1 MFAYRFRREHG
12 KQSTTIG
19 FSLPAEAAL
28 HQNKSMPSSR
38 ILPKL
43 GFPQIAALI
52 LLFLFA
58 AQCLW
63 FMSHVP
69 ITQMESSYIE
79 DGLLH
84 VDHLLNAGTEFR
96 SPLIPVL
103 AGFPARLIDS
113 QGNFSHLSQ
122 YSFLIRLP
130 FLLAGLLLGA
140 SLWYVARRLYG
151 NFGGYIALGLYCF
164 SPMVITRS
172 SQVQPDIVGAW
183 GAFGLVFTAIA
194 AAHTLYAPR
203 DVVFWNWKRIL
214 LMGISIALCVGSQWS
229 LWIVLL
235 PALAFM
241 LWVGHVRP
249 AAALVIFASACLV
262 GLLLLFAFASFRPAE
277 FAEALR
283 SANWIE
289 FSPAQVSL
297 KSVLTLL
304 GLFFLQNGLGTV
316 ILLLFSLITFAA
328 WKRAR
333 YFGNAAPLIAA
344 LLLIFAGLAMQH
356 FAGLVFLFV
365 ALPFLMLFM
374 AGISA
379 DLLETKY
386 AVFANAVI
394 VGVLIANAVVDIGG
408 LMQLARP
415 AVR

>member
-1 MFAYRFRREHG
+1 
-12 KQSTTIG
+12 
-19 FSLPAEAAL
+19 
-28 HQNKSMPSSR
+28 MPSSR

-84 VDHLLNAGTEFR
+84 VDRLLNATTEFR

-103 AGFPARLIDS
+103 AGFPARLIDAK
-113 QGNFSHLSQ
+113 GNFSHLSE
-122 YSFLIRLP
+122 YRFLIRLP
-130 FLLAGLLLGA
+130 FLLSGLLLGA

-203 DVVFWNWKRIL
+203 DVIFWNWKRIL
-214 LMGISIALCVGSQWS
+214 LMGVSIALCVGSQWS

-249 AAALVIFASACLV
+249 AAALMIFAIACAV
-262 GLLLLFAFASFRPAE
+262 GLFLLFAFASFRPAE
-277 FAEALR
+277 FADALR

-304 GLFFLQNGLGTV
+304 GLFFLQNGLGTA
-316 ILLLFSLITFAA
+316 ILMLLSLFTFAA

-333 YFGNAAPLIAA
+333 YFGNAAPLMAA

-374 AGISA
+374 AGVSA

-408 LMQLARP
+408 LLQLSRP
-415 AVR
+415 LVP

>member
-1 MFAYRFRREHG
+1 
-12 KQSTTIG
+12 
-19 FSLPAEAAL
+19 
-28 HQNKSMPSSR
+28 MPSFR

-84 VDHLLNAGTEFR
+84 VDRLLNAGTEFR

-113 QGNFSHLSQ
+113 RGNFSHLSQ
-122 YSFLIRLP
+122 YSLLIRLP
-130 FLLAGLLLGA
+130 FFLSGLLLGA

-235 PALAFM
+235 AALAFM
-241 LWVGHVRP
+241 LWVGHIRP
-249 AAALVIFASACLV
+249 AAALAVFGTACAV
-262 GLLLLFAFASFRPAE
+262 GLLLLFAFSSFRPAI
-277 FAEALR
+277 FLDALR

-304 GLFFLQNGLGTV
+304 GLFFLQNGLGTI
-316 ILLLFSLITFAA
+316 ILLLLSLATFVA

-333 YFGNAAPLIAA
+333 YFGNTAPLITA
-344 LLLIFAGLAMQH
+344 LLLIFAGLTMQH

-374 AGISA
+374 AGVSA

-408 LMQLARP
+408 LLQLGRP
-415 AVR
+415 AIP

>member
-1 MFAYRFRREHG
+1 VPASSIFRKPG
-12 KQSTTIG
+12 
-19 FSLPAEAAL
+19 LPQYAA
-28 HQNKSMPSSR
+28 
-38 ILPKL
+38 
-43 GFPQIAALI
+43 IAM
-52 LLFLFA
+52 LLLLA

-63 FMSHVP
+63 FMAQVP
-69 ITQMESSYIE
+69 ITQLESSYIE

-84 VDHLLNAGTEFR
+84 VERLVNAATEYH

-103 AGFPARLIDS
+103 AGIPARAIDS
-113 QGNFSHLSQ
+113 QGNFFHLSQ
-122 YSFLIRLP
+122 YRVLIRLP
-130 FLLAGLLLGA
+130 FLVAGLLLGA
-140 SLWYVARRLYG
+140 SLWYVSRRLYG

-164 SPMVITRS
+164 SPSVITRS

-203 DVVFWNWKRIL
+203 DVVFWNWKRIA

-235 PALAFM
+235 PALGFM

-249 AAALVIFASACLV
+249 AAALAIFAAACAV
-262 GLLLLFAFASFRPAE
+262 AVLLLFAIASFRPAE
-277 FAEALR
+277 FAVMLR
-283 SANWIE
+283 DANWIE
-289 FSPAQVSL
+289 FSPAQVSA
-297 KSVLTLL
+297 KSVMTLL
-304 GLFFLQNGLGTV
+304 GIFFLQNGLGTLV
-316 ILLLFSLITFAA
+316 LLVFSLGAFAA

-333 YFGNAAPLIAA
+333 YFGNAAPLITAA
-344 LLLIFAGLAMQH
+344 VLIGAGLAMQH
-356 FAGLVFLFV
+356 FAGFLFLFV

-374 AGISA
+374 AGVSS

-394 VGVLIANAVVDIGG
+394 VGVLVANAVLDVSG
-408 LMQLARP
+408 LLQLARP

>member
-1 MFAYRFRREHG
+1 M
-12 KQSTTIG
+12 
-19 FSLPAEAAL
+19 
-28 HQNKSMPSSR
+28 
-38 ILPKL
+38 
-43 GFPQIAALI
+43 
-52 LLFLFA
+52 LLLLA

-63 FMSHVP
+63 FMVQVP
-69 ITQMESSYIE
+69 ITQLESSYIE

-84 VDHLLNAGTEFR
+84 VERLVNAATEYH

-103 AGFPARLIDS
+103 AGIPARLIDS
-113 QGNFSHLSQ
+113 QGNFFHLSQ
-122 YSFLIRLP
+122 YRILIRLP

-151 NFGGYIALGLYCF
+151 NFGGYITLGLYCF
-164 SPMVITRS
+164 SPSVVTRS

-203 DVVFWNWKRIL
+203 DVFWNWKRIA

-249 AAALVIFASACLV
+249 AAALAIFAAACV
-262 GLLLLFAFASFRPAE
+262 VALLLLFAIASFRPAE
-277 FAEALR
+277 FAGMLR
-283 SANWIE
+283 DANWLE
-289 FSPAQVSL
+289 FSPAQVSA

-304 GLFFLQNGLGTV
+304 GVFFLQNGLGTLV
-316 ILLLFSLITFAA
+316 LLLLSLAAFAA

-333 YFGNAAPLIAA
+333 YFGNAAPLITAA
-344 LLLIFAGLAMQH
+344 LLIAAGLAMQH
-356 FAGLVFLFV
+356 FAGLLFLFV

-374 AGISA
+374 AGVSS

-394 VGVLIANAVVDIGG
+394 VGVLVANAVLDVSG
-408 LMQLARP
+408 LLQLARP

>member
-1 MFAYRFRREHG
+1 
-12 KQSTTIG
+12 
-19 FSLPAEAAL
+19 
-28 HQNKSMPSSR
+28 MPSFR

-63 FMSHVP
+63 FMAHIP

-84 VDHLLNAGTEFR
+84 VDRLLNAGTEFR

-113 QGNFSHLSQ
+113 RGNFSHLSQ
-122 YSFLIRLP
+122 YSLLIRLP
-130 FLLAGLLLGA
+130 FFLSGLLLGA

-235 PALAFM
+235 AALAFM
-241 LWVGHVRP
+241 LWVGHIRP
-249 AAALVIFASACLV
+249 AAALAVFGTACAV
-262 GLLLLFAFASFRPAE
+262 GLLLLFAFSSFRPAV
-277 FAEALR
+277 FLDALR

-304 GLFFLQNGLGTV
+304 GLFFLQNGLGTI
-316 ILLLFSLITFAA
+316 ILLLLSLATFVA

-333 YFGNAAPLIAA
+333 YFGNAAPLITA
-344 LLLIFAGLAMQH
+344 LLLVVAGLTMQH

-374 AGISA
+374 AGVSA

-386 AVFANAVI
+386 AVFANAII

-408 LMQLARP
+408 LLQLGRP
-415 AVR
+415 AIP

>member
-1 MFAYRFRREHG
+1 
-12 KQSTTIG
+12 
-19 FSLPAEAAL
+19 
-28 HQNKSMPSSR
+28 MPSSR

-43 GFPQIAALI
+43 GHPQIAALI
-52 LLFLFA
+52 LLVIFA
-58 AQCLW
+58 AQCVW

-69 ITQMESSYIE
+69 ITEMESSYIE

-84 VDHLLNAGTEFR
+84 VDRLLNAGTEFR
-96 SPLIPVL
+96 SPLIPML
-103 AGFPARLIDS
+103 AGFPAHLIDPR
-113 QGNFSHLSQ
+113 GNFTQLSE
-122 YSFLIRLP
+122 YRYLIRLP
-130 FLLAGLLLGA
+130 FLMAGLLLGA

-151 NFGGYIALGLYCF
+151 NMGGYIALGLYCF

-229 LWIVLL
+229 LWIVLI

-249 AAALVIFASACLV
+249 TAALLIFAIACLV
-262 GLLLLFAFASFRPAE
+262 GLLLLFAVFSFRPHE
-277 FAEALR
+277 FTEALR

-289 FSPAQVSL
+289 FSPAQVSS

-304 GLFFLQNGLGTV
+304 SLFFVQNGLGTL
-316 ILLLFSLITFAA
+316 ILLLFSLGTFAA
-328 WKRAR
+328 EKRAR
-333 YFGNAAPLIAA
+333 YFGNSAPLIAA
-344 LLLIFAGLAMQH
+344 LWLIFAGLAMQH
-356 FAGLVFLFV
+356 FAGLVFLFA

-379 DLLETKY
+379 DLLQTRY

-408 LMQLARP
+408 LLQLARP
-415 AVR
+415 GLP

>member
-1 MFAYRFRREHG
+1 
-12 KQSTTIG
+12 
-19 FSLPAEAAL
+19 
-28 HQNKSMPSSR
+28 MPSSR
-38 ILPKL
+38 IFPKL
-43 GFPQIAALI
+43 GFPQFAALA
-52 LLFLFA
+52 LLFIFTL
-58 AQCLW
+58 QCLW

-84 VDHLLNAGTEFR
+84 VDRLLNADTEFR

-103 AGFPARLIDS
+103 AGFPAHLIDA
-113 QGNFSHLSQ
+113 QGNFAHLSQ
-122 YSFLIRLP
+122 YRFLIRLP
-130 FLLAGLLLGA
+130 FFLAGLLLGV

-151 NFGGYIALGLYCF
+151 NMGGYIALGLYCF
-164 SPMVITRS
+164 SPMVVTRS

-183 GAFGLVFTAIA
+183 GAFGLVFTSIA
-194 AAHTLYAPR
+194 VAHTLYAPS
-203 DVVFWNWKRIL
+203 DVIFWNWKRIL

-235 PALAFM
+235 PALAFI

-249 AAALVIFASACLV
+249 AAALAIFAIASLL
-262 GLLLLFAFASFRPAE
+262 GLALLFAISSFRPHE
-277 FAEALR
+277 FAEAMR
-283 SANWIE
+283 GANWIE
-289 FSPAQVSL
+289 FSPAQVSP

-316 ILLLFSLITFAA
+316 ILLLFSILTFVA

-333 YFGNAAPLIAA
+333 YFGNAAPLISA
-344 LLLIFAGLAMQH
+344 LFLILSGLAMQH

-365 ALPFLMLFM
+365 ALPFLILFM
-374 AGISA
+374 AGVSA
-379 DLLETKY
+379 DLLETRY

-408 LMQLARP
+408 LIQLAGP
-415 AVR
+415 ATR

>member
-1 MFAYRFRREHG
+1 M
-12 KQSTTIG
+12 
-19 FSLPAEAAL
+19 PA
-28 HQNKSMPSSR
+28 SR
-38 ILPKL
+38 IFPKL
-43 GFPQIAALI
+43 GLPQIAALSLL
-52 LLFLFA
+52 LLFG

-63 FMSHVP
+63 FMANVP

-84 VDHLLNAGTEFR
+84 VDRLLSAGTDYR

-103 AGFPARLIDS
+103 AGVPARLIDS
-113 QGNFSHLSQ
+113 HGNFIRLSQ
-122 YSFLIRLP
+122 YRFLIRLP
-130 FLLAGLLLGA
+130 FLLSGLLLGA

-183 GAFGLVFTAIA
+183 GAFGLIFTAIA

-203 DVVFWNWKRIL
+203 DVILWNWKRIV
-214 LMGISIALCVGSQWS
+214 LMAVSIALCVGSQWS

-249 AAALVIFASACLV
+249 GAALAIFAAACAL
-262 GLLLLFAFASFRPAE
+262 GLFFLWGISSFRPAV
-277 FAEALR
+277 FAAALG
-283 SANWIE
+283 SAHWIE
-289 FSPAQVSL
+289 FSPAQVSA

-304 GLFFLQNGLGTV
+304 GLFFLQNGLGTL
-316 ILLLFSLITFAA
+316 ILLLFSLAAFAA

-333 YFGNAAPLIAA
+333 YFGNAAPLITAM
-344 LLLIFAGLAMQH
+344 LLILSGLAMQH
-356 FAGLVFLFV
+356 FAGLLFLFV
-365 ALPFLMLFM
+365 SLPFLILFM
-374 AGISA
+374 AGVSA

-386 AVFANAVI
+386 AVFANAII
-394 VGVLIANAVVDIGG
+394 VGVLIANAVLDVGG
-408 LMQLARP
+408 LLQLARP
-415 AVR
+415 VMR

>member
-1 MFAYRFRREHG
+1 
-12 KQSTTIG
+12 
-19 FSLPAEAAL
+19 
-28 HQNKSMPSSR
+28 MPSFR

-63 FMSHVP
+63 FMAHVP

-84 VDHLLNAGTEFR
+84 VDRLMNAGTEFR

-103 AGFPARLIDS
+103 AGLPAHLIDPK
-113 QGNFSHLSQ
+113 GNFSHLSE
-122 YSFLIRLP
+122 YRFLIRLP
-130 FLLAGLLLGA
+130 FLLSGLLLGA

-151 NFGGYIALGLYCF
+151 YFGGYIALGLYCF

-203 DVVFWNWKRIL
+203 DVIFWNWKRIL
-214 LMGISIALCVGSQWS
+214 LMGVSIALCVGSQWS

-235 PALAFM
+235 PALALM

-249 AAALVIFASACLV
+249 AAALMIFAGACVV
-262 GLLLLFAFASFRPAE
+262 GLFLLFAIASFRPAE

-304 GLFFLQNGLGTV
+304 GLFFLQNGLGTI
-316 ILLLFSLITFAA
+316 ILLLLSVITFVA
-328 WKRAR
+328 WRRAR
-333 YFGNAAPLIAA
+333 YFGNTAPLITA
-344 LLLIFAGLAMQH
+344 LLLIVAGLAMQH

-379 DLLETKY
+379 DLLEAKY

-408 LMQLARP
+408 LLQLARP
-415 AVR
+415 VVP

>member
-1 MFAYRFRREHG
+1 
-12 KQSTTIG
+12 
-19 FSLPAEAAL
+19 
-28 HQNKSMPSSR
+28 MPSSR
-38 ILPKL
+38 TFPKL
-43 GFPQIAALI
+43 GFPQIAALV

-84 VDHLLNAGTEFR
+84 VDRLLNAGTEFR

-103 AGFPARLIDS
+103 AGLPAHLIDA
-113 QGNFSHLSQ
+113 QGNFGHLSQ
-122 YSFLIRLP
+122 YRFLIRLP
-130 FLLAGLLLGA
+130 FFLAGLFLGA

-151 NFGGYIALGLYCF
+151 NMGGYIALALYCF
-164 SPMVITRS
+164 SPMVVTRS
-172 SQVQPDIVGAW
+172 SQVQPDIVGAC

-194 AAHTLYAPR
+194 VAHTLYAPR
-203 DVVFWNWKRIL
+203 DVIFWNWKRIL
-214 LMGISIALCVGSQWS
+214 LMGVAIALCIGSQWS

-235 PALAFM
+235 PALAYI

-249 AAALVIFASACLV
+249 AAALAIFAIASVV
-262 GLLLLFAFASFRPAE
+262 GLVLVFAFASFRPHE

-283 SANWIE
+283 GANWIE

-304 GLFFLQNGLGTV
+304 GLYFLQNGLGTV
-316 ILLLFSLITFAA
+316 ILLLLSLFTFVA

-344 LLLIFAGLAMQH
+344 LLLIVAGLAMQH

-374 AGISA
+374 AGVSA

-408 LMQLARP
+408 LLQLASP
-415 AVR
+415 ASR